1 MVADMTLRDQLRLF
15 ADHGVMVTP
24 TGAGLANVMLLPQSS
39 SVVEVFPALTDS
51 NLGRI
56 LAVTSG
62 VGHYPVHT
70 YNATYL
76 YDKTSVWKKFCVLPS
91 TFESSYRV

>member
-70 YNATYL
+70 HNATYL
-76 YDKTSVWKKFCVLPS
+76 YELSLVRHVLCVLA
-91 TFESSYRV
+91 